1 MKTRTTLI
9 VIIVT
14 ILISLLICS
23 IPKKDLPT
31 DQQWDEYLESINP
44 TVEEVDPEWEA
55 YLEYEK
61 ALYEAIDARV
71 FD

>member
-1 MKTRTTLI
+1 MKTRTTIII
-9 VIIVT
+9 VIVT

-44 TVEEVDPEWEA
+44 TVEEVDPDWEA

-61 ALYEAIDARV
+61 ALYEAIDAGV